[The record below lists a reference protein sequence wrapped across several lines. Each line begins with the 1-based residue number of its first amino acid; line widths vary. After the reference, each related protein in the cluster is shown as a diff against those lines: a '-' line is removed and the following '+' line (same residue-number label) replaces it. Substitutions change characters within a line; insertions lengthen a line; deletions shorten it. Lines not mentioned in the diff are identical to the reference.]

1 MTITLTAGN
10 YDSCRSKIRECL
22 RGELCKIMKYEDD
35 ISSVGT
41 KYVIDTDVIT
51 GWFDTGLYHLTGND
65 GSWRV
70 TGLGVFLLIRKTDTY
85 DGGCILE
92 FTDDL
97 NPDLP

>member
-1 MTITLTAGN
+1 MTITLNPAN
-10 YDSCRSKIRECL
+10 YRHSLPQIRECL
-22 RGELCKIMKYEDD
+22 RGEMCKIMKYERDTPAT
-35 ISSVGT
+35 ST

-51 GWFDTGLYHLTGND
+51 GWFDTGFYHLTGND
-65 GSWRV
+65 GSWHV
-70 TGLGVFLLIRKTDTY
+70 TGLGVFLLIRKMATQ